1 MTTKCNM
8 WCWARKETTGEVCL
22 RSTDY
27 MTIPDRHK
35 FSGPHW
41 QCPWLRKTLTSG
53 WRVYG
58 KASYSLWQHFYVWN
72 CLQRGKTHRSRVF
85 SLVRPSLLLSL
96 IICTRLRNSTTWCYL
111 SLSFLRLLR
120 SINWNISLMR
130 LVSSVLVLEQE
141 VSCTGVK
148 YALNP
153 RLLAQCLARL
163 WMNEWFKKIY
173 YGKIDKETR
182 TWSIPDSVTLSGF
195 RIREQKIR
203 LTFRKQL
210 CFNSLIFFDF
220 SICTEPFHP
229 EHSSFLK
236 INNNVTSSKLTFI

>member
-1 MTTKCNM
+1 MSEIVCKGEKPIDPVFL
-8 WCWARKETTGEVCL
+8 AR
-22 RSTDY
+22 
-27 MTIPDRHK
+27 
-35 FSGPHW
+35 
-41 QCPWLRKTLTSG
+41 
-53 WRVYG
+53 
-58 KASYSLWQHFYVWN
+58 YVRR
-72 CLQRGKTHRSRVF
+72 CF
-85 SLVRPSLLLSL
+85 SL

-141 VSCTGVK
+141 ASCTGVK

-220 SICTEPFHP
+220 LFVLNLFILSIHHF
-229 EHSSFLK
+229 
-236 INNNVTSSKLTFI
+236 